1 MKKILL
7 FGGTGL
13 IGGEL
18 LQLLLQDP
26 ELHVVAFS
34 RQPIEVKHSA
44 AAFTNLLVNFDTI
57 EEVATS
63 ITGDVLFCCLGTTI
77 RKAKSQAAFK
87 NIDHTLVLRI
97 GRIAAANHVKKFLVI
112 SSIGANAASSNFY
125 LKTKG
130 EMEHDLQAL
139 PFDQLTILRP
149 SVLTGKRKEFR
160 FLERTGIAIAS
171 FISPLMI
178 GSLQKYRPIAAH
190 TVAKAMIRLSEQDE
204 GYNIYESSTIQEAGG

>member
-13 IGGEL
+13 IGSEL

-26 ELHVVAFS
+26 EIHVVAFT
-34 RQPIEVKHSA
+34 RQLIEVKNSS

-57 EEVATS
+57 EDAATN
-63 ITGDVLFCCLGTTI
+63 ITGDIVFCCLGTTL

-97 GRIAAANHVKKFLVI
+97 ARIAAANHVKKFMVI
-112 SSIGANAASSNFY
+112 SSIGAHAASSNFY

-130 EMEHDLQAL
+130 EMERDLQAL
-139 PFDQLTILRP
+139 PFNQLTILRP
-149 SVLTGKRKEFR
+149 SVLVGKRKEFR
-160 FLERTGIAIAS
+160 LLERAGIALAS

-178 GSLQKYRPIAAH
+178 GSLRKYKPIAAR
-190 TVAKAMIRLSEQDE
+190 TVAKAMIRFSEQEDKPI
-204 GYNIYESSTIQEAGG
+204 IYESSAIQQAGG